1 MPLSEHKKSFLEK
14 EATALYLIRML
25 SVDKAADGLPDKID
39 FYRYSDEHFVR
50 LLKIYRDFVKHKLSI
65 A

>member
-1 MPLSEHKKSFLEK
+1 MPLSEHKKSFPEK
-14 EATALYLIRML
+14 EATALYHSLIL
-25 SVDKAADGLPDKID
+25 SADKAADGLPNKID
-39 FYRYSDEHFVR
+39 FYRCFDEHFVR